1 MRKGI
6 GNNYD
11 ARGIYYRRGTGRR
24 FENTQNLHGLEHTGR
39 GSVPWNFSLV
49 HQRSRKWQE
58 APIRQDPEYLFPTS
72 RASQGIYRDV
82 DCNSAKAWIH
92 LSEVIAGSLIEPA
105 KIAVTFAQVGF
116 KKSEG
121 GWL

>member
-11 ARGIYYRRGTGRR
+11 ARRIYYRRGTGRR

-39 GSVPWNFSLV
+39 GSNTWNFSLV

-58 APIRQDPEYLFPTS
+58 APIRQDPEYLLQTS
-72 RASQGIYRDV
+72 RASQRIYRNM
-82 DCNSAKAWIH
+82 DCNSAKAWIY

-105 KIAVTFAQVGF
+105 KIAV

-121 GWL
+121 GQL